1 MSKKTKKAFTLIEV
15 MVAVMIISVV
25 VMALLSMQGNTTHIF
40 SRLNK
45 TTTINQFTTFLI
57 SNKQYGFSKEDVYL
71 NDLLSDFKVEDNL
84 RRRFKNTKLELSY
97 IKLQSF
103 NDKSDTDDKSNSD
116 NIIEIGKSTI
126 KTENLTTSFVR
137 LNLK

>member
-137 LNLK
+137 LNLR

>member
-40 SRLNK
+40 SKLNK
-45 TTTINQFTTFLI
+45 TTKINQFTTFLI

-71 NDLLSDFKVEDNL
+71 SDLLSDFRVEDNL

-137 LNLK
+137 LNLR